1 MSIAT
6 IPASLPF
13 LDHVALNWLE
23 RIGLQGEKEG
33 TESGTVGT
41 ILVPGRRAAR
51 SLMEAFLR
59 VLDGRAALLPSIV
72 ALGDVDGEALFSMR
86 LEEGLAPAVEP
97 TRRLAI
103 LAQLIVKAPLFHMG
117 AGQEDGGTI
126 ERVWPLAQALAELMD
141 EAERCGIS
149 LSERL
154 PHAVA
159 EDFADH
165 WQKTLLFLQIVTD
178 FWPQWLAEEGL
189 SNLIAR
195 QVALLAAQA
204 KAWQENPPEHPVW
217 AVGFVD
223 GSAGVATV
231 LEAVAALPRGVV
243 VLQGVD
249 CALPENLWES
259 LTETHP
265 QALFREFLAHVGVR
279 RAEIEQWGVPKRPG
293 REALMRTVLLPEQG
307 ISRWGER
314 TGEEDCAGLSL
325 LTADDSQQEAQTI
338 ALILR
343 DVASQPGK
351 SAALVTPDRAL
362 AQRVRSELVRF
373 GIHADDSAGEPLV
386 RTPGAVFLRL
396 IAACVSAELSPVALL
411 SVLKHPLAALGMTP
425 GQCRILARLLERAV
439 LRGPAPAPG
448 IAGLRA
454 AVQHYG
460 ALQDKMSSEE
470 DASPA
475 VALMAFLDRLES
487 ALTPLLSLDGKVA
500 VPDLLEALITSAQ
513 TLASVEGEGSSEEAD
528 PPGVRL
534 WQGDDGAMLSQ
545 HLVELLT
552 YTKDLPPQ
560 PVRALEGFL
569 TVSMAGK
576 SLTGLRGH
584 QGGVELAHPRISIY
598 GVLEAR
604 LLAFDTVILGG
615 LNETVWPPAPDSGP
629 WMSRPMRQRVGL
641 FSPERQI
648 GASAHDFAM
657 AALAADNVILSRSQ
671 RREGGP
677 AVPARWLVRLLAF
690 LAGRGDG
697 VVLPDHPALF
707 WQEQLDQPAGDACPV
722 SPPEPCPPLALR
734 PRRLSITAIDTLKTD
749 PYAIYARYV
758 LRLKALSPL
767 EEGVEHADYG
777 MIVHSALERMFRRY
791 PKAWPQKAAPILRS
805 LCDEVL
811 EEVAIRPA
819 LQAWWRPRL
828 ARIAD
833 WVAQQEEGRCQ
844 GEVSVTSHTE
854 VTTQYRFP
862 DLPGG
867 SFTVAGRADRIDL
880 EPGDG
885 GEEMTARVYDYKTG
899 SPPTGTDVVLG
910 WASQMVLE
918 AALLGRGAFESLPP
932 AQVTQLL
939 YWKLSGG
946 VTPGEVKEVPSSK
959 SKVNL
964 SELVEGALE
973 QLRALLT
980 DYDTPSRPYRSQP
993 WAGHVPRY
1001 TDYAQLARVDEWR
1014 LSATEDDA

>member
-33 TESGTVGT
+33 EHGGSVGT

-103 LAQLIVKAPLFHMG
+103 LAQLITRAPLFHMA

-126 ERVWPLAQALAELMD
+126 ERVWPLAQALADLMD
-141 EAERCGIS
+141 EAERCGVS
-149 LSERL
+149 LSEAL
-154 PHAVA
+154 PNAVT

-178 FWPQWLAEEGL
+178 FWPQWLEEEGL

-195 QVALLAAQA
+195 QVALLQAQA
-204 KAWQENPPEHPVW
+204 YAWQENPPQHPVW

-223 GSAGVATV
+223 GSAGVSMV
-231 LEAVAALPRGVV
+231 LEAVASLPRGVV

-249 CALPENLWES
+249 CGLPDALWEA

-265 QALFREFLAHVGVR
+265 QALFREFLRQVGVQR
-279 RAEIEQWGVPKRPG
+279 TELEQWGTPKRPG
-293 REALMRTVLLPEQG
+293 REALMRDVLLPEQG

-314 TGEEDCAGLSL
+314 SVEDDCSGMSL

-343 DVASQPGK
+343 DVASQPGR
-351 SAALVTPDRAL
+351 SGALVTPDRAL
-362 AQRVRSELVRF
+362 AQRVRSELLRF

-386 RTPGAVFLRL
+386 GTPGAVFLRL
-396 IAACVSAELSPVALL
+396 IAAAVTEEFSPVALL
-411 SVLKHPLAALGMTP
+411 SVIKHPLASVGMSP
-425 GQCRILARLLERAV
+425 GQCRVMARLLERSV
-439 LRGPAPAPG
+439 LRGPAPPPG
-448 IAGLRA
+448 MEGLRA
-454 AVQHYG
+454 AVLHHG
-460 ALQDKMSSEE
+460 AASDAAVQQKRDSS
-470 DASPA
+470 SSS
-475 VALMAFLDRLES
+475 VLVAFLDRLEE
-487 ALTPLLSLDGKVA
+487 ALSPLLSLQGA
-500 VPDLLEALITSAQ
+500 VSLPDLLEALVQ
-513 TLASVEGEGSSEEAD
+513 TAEVLAAVEEDERADTHEA
-528 PPGVRL
+528 PGARL
-534 WQGDDGAMLSQ
+534 WQGDDGALLSQ
-545 HLVELLT
+545 HVVELMT
-552 YTKDLPPQ
+552 YTRDLPPQ

-584 QGGVELAHPRISIY
+584 QDGVELAHPRISIY

-604 LLAFDTVILGG
+604 LLAFDTVVLGG

-629 WMSRPMRQRVGL
+629 WMSRPMRKRVGL

-657 AALAADNVILSRSQ
+657 AALAADKVVLSRAQ

-677 AVPARWLVRLLAF
+677 AVPARWLVRLFAF
-690 LAGRGDG
+690 LEGQTQH
-697 VVLPDHPALF
+697 LPEHPAVI
-707 WQEQLDQPAGDACPV
+707 WQAHLDQPAGEAHPV
-722 SPPEPCPPLALR
+722 LPPEPSPPVALR
-734 PRRLSITAIDTLKTD
+734 PRRLSITAIDTLKSD

-758 LRLKALSPL
+758 LRLKAVPPL

-791 PKAWPQKAAPILRS
+791 PSEWPKNTASHLRHI
-805 LCDEVL
+805 CDDVL
-811 EEVAIRPA
+811 RESAIRPA
-819 LQAWWRPRL
+819 LAAWWRPRL
-828 ARIAD
+828 FRIAD
-833 WVAQQEEGRCQ
+833 WVAHQEEARCVGR
-844 GEVSVTSHTE
+844 VSLTSHTE
-854 VTTQYRFP
+854 VTTRYILS

-867 SFTVAGRADRIDL
+867 RFTITGRADRIDL
-880 EPGDG
+880 EPAGDEDG
-885 GEEMTARVYDYKTG
+885 LWARIYDYKTG
-899 SPPTGTDVVLG
+899 APPASGEVEKG

-918 AALLGRGAFESLPP
+918 AALLGRGAFEGLP
-932 AQVTQLL
+932 AATVKQLL
-939 YWKLSGG
+939 YWRLSGG
-946 VTPGEVKEVPSSK
+946 ANPGDVKEIPSSK
-959 SKVNL
+959 SRL
-964 SELVEGALE
+964 TLPELVEGALE
-973 QLRALLT
+973 SLRTLLT
-980 DYDTPSRPYRSQP
+980 DYDMPSRPYRSQP
-993 WAGHVPRY
+993 WAGRTPRY

-1014 LSATEDDA
+1014 LSASEDE